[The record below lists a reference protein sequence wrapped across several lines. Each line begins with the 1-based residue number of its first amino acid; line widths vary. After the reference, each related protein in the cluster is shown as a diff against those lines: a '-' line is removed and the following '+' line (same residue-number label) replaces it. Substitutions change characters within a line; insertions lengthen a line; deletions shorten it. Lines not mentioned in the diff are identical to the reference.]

1 MNTSLSNAQIMDM
14 EQRKRAQLINSI
26 SGFRSVAL
34 IGTIDTQGQTNLAI
48 FSSIVHIGSNP
59 PLLSFIMR
67 PDSVERHT
75 LTNIMDT
82 GFYTINHINS
92 SMYEKAHQ
100 TSARYPKSVS
110 EFDAAQLTPVFKNDF
125 VAPFVAESQIQIGM
139 EFRERIEININQTSM
154 IIGEIKF
161 VHYPTSCLLEDGFI
175 DIEKAGTITSTGLD
189 SYHTTQVLK
198 RLEYAKP

>member
-1 MNTSLSNAQIMDM
+1 MNTTLNFVQLMDM
-14 EQRKRAQLINSI
+14 EQRKRAQFINSI

-34 IGTIDTQGQTNLAI
+34 IGTTDTKEQTNLAI

-75 LTNIMDT
+75 LTNIMDI
-82 GFYTINHINS
+82 GFYTINHINAD
-92 SMYEKAHQ
+92 MYEKAHQ
-100 TSARYPKSVS
+100 TSARYPKNVS

>member
-1 MNTSLSNAQIMDM
+1 MNTTLSNAQIMDM

-59 PLLSFIMR
+59 PLLGFIMR

-75 LTNIMDT
+75 LSNIMET
-82 GFYTINHINS
+82 GCYTINHINS

-100 TSARYPKSVS
+100 TSARYPKTVS
-110 EFDAAQLTPVFKNDF
+110 EFDATQLTPLLKEGF
-125 VAPFVAESQIQIGM
+125 VAPFVAESYIQLGM
-139 EFRERIEININQTSM
+139 EFKERIPISINHTSM
-154 IIGEIKF
+154 IIGEIKWIHF
-161 VHYPTSCLLEDGFI
+161 PDHCLSEDGFL
-175 DIEKAGTITSTGLD
+175 DIEKAGSITSTGQD
-189 SYHTTQVLK
+189 SYHTTQLLQ

>member
-1 MNTSLSNAQIMDM
+1 M

-48 FSSIVHIGSNP
+48 FSSIVHLGSNP
-59 PLLSFIMR
+59 PLLGFIMR

-82 GFYTINHINS
+82 GFYTINHIHQK
-92 SMYEKAHQ
+92 MYEQAHQ
-100 TSARYPKSVS
+100 TSARYPKTMS
-110 EFDAAQLTPVFKNDF
+110 EFDATQLTPLFKEGF
-125 VAPFVAESQIQIGM
+125 IAPFVAESHIQLGM
-139 EFRERIEININQTSM
+139 EFKERIEISINQTSM
-154 IIGEIKF
+154 IIGEIKWIHF
-161 VHYPTSCLLEDGFI
+161 PDHCLSEDGFL
-175 DIEKAGTITSTGLD
+175 DIEKAGSITSTGQD
-189 SYHTTQVLK
+189 SYHTTQLLQ

>member
-1 MNTSLSNAQIMDM
+1 MNTTLSNAQIMDM

-34 IGTIDTQGQTNLAI
+34 IGTTDTKGQTNLAI
-48 FSSIVHIGSNP
+48 FSSIIHIGSNP

-75 LTNIMDT
+75 LTNILET
-82 GFYTINHINS
+82 GFYTINHINAGI
-92 SMYEKAHQ
+92 YEKAHQ

-110 EFDAAQLTPVFKNDF
+110 EFEATGLTPLFKNGF
-125 VAPFVAESQIQIGM
+125 LAPFVAESNIQIGM
-139 EFRERIEININQTSM
+139 EFKERINISINQTSM

-161 VHYPTSCLLEDGFI
+161 VHYPTNCLLDDGFL
-175 DIEKAGTITSTGLD
+175 DIEKAGTITSSGVD
-189 SYHTTQVLK
+189 SYHTTQLLQK
-198 RLEYAKP
+198 LEYAKP

>member
-1 MNTSLSNAQIMDM
+1 MNTTLDLAQLMKM
-14 EQRKRAQLINSI
+14 EQRKRAQFINSI

-34 IGTIDTQGQTNLAI
+34 IGTTDTNGQTNLAI

-75 LTNIMDT
+75 LTNILET
-82 GFYTINHINS
+82 GFYTINHINAD
-92 SMYEKAHQ
+92 MYEKAHQ

-110 EFDAAQLTPVFKNDF
+110 EFEATGLTPSFKNDF
-125 VAPFVAESQIQIGM
+125 VAPFVAESNIQIGM
-139 EFRERIEININQTSM
+139 EFKERLDISINQTSM

-161 VHYPTSCLLEDGFI
+161 VHIPTNCLLDDGFI
-175 DIEKAGTITSTGLD
+175 DIEKAGSITSAGLD

>member
-1 MNTSLSNAQIMDM
+1 MNTTLDLVQLMEM
-14 EQRKRAQLINSI
+14 EQRKRAQFINSI

-34 IGTIDTQGQTNLAI
+34 IGTTDTNGQTNLAI
-48 FSSIVHIGSNP
+48 FSSIVHIGSYP

-75 LTNIMDT
+75 LTNILET
-82 GFYTINHINS
+82 GFYTINHINAGI
-92 SMYEKAHQ
+92 YEKAHQ

-110 EFDAAQLTPVFKNDF
+110 EFEATGLTPSFKNDF
-125 VAPFVAESQIQIGM
+125 VAPFVAESHIQIGL
-139 EFRERIEININQTSM
+139 EFKERINISINQTSI

-161 VHYPTSCLLEDGFI
+161 VHYPDNCLLDDGFV
-175 DIEKAGTITSTGLD
+175 DIEKAGSITSAGLD

>member
-1 MNTSLSNAQIMDM
+1 MNTTLDLVQLMEM
-14 EQRKRAQLINSI
+14 EQRKRAQFINSI

-34 IGTIDTQGQTNLAI
+34 IGTTDTNGQTNLAI
-48 FSSIVHIGSNP
+48 FSSIVHIGSYP

-75 LTNIMDT
+75 LTNILET
-82 GFYTINHINS
+82 GFYTINHINAGI
-92 SMYEKAHQ
+92 YEKAHQ

-110 EFDAAQLTPVFKNDF
+110 EFEATGLTPSFKNDF
-125 VAPFVAESQIQIGM
+125 VAPFVAESHIQIGM
-139 EFRERIEININQTSM
+139 EFKERLDISINQTSM

-161 VHYPTSCLLEDGFI
+161 VHIPTNCLLDDGFI
-175 DIEKAGTITSTGLD
+175 DIEKAGSITSAGLD

>member
-1 MNTSLSNAQIMDM
+1 MNTTLSNAQIMDM

-48 FSSIVHIGSNP
+48 FSSIVHLGSNP
-59 PLLSFIMR
+59 PLLGFIMR

-82 GFYTINHINS
+82 GFYTINHIHQK
-92 SMYEKAHQ
+92 MYEQAHQ
-100 TSARYPKSVS
+100 TSARYPKTMS
-110 EFDAAQLTPVFKNDF
+110 EFDATQLTPLFKEGF
-125 VAPFVAESQIQIGM
+125 MAPFVVESYIQLGM
-139 EFRERIEININQTSM
+139 EFKERIEISINQTSM
-154 IIGEIKF
+154 IIGEIKWIHF
-161 VHYPTSCLLEDGFI
+161 PDHCLSEDGFL
-175 DIEKAGTITSTGLD
+175 DIEKAGSITSTGQD
-189 SYHTTQVLK
+189 SYHTTQLLQ

>member
-1 MNTSLSNAQIMDM
+1 MNTTLSNAQIMDM

-48 FSSIVHIGSNP
+48 FSSIIHIGSNP

-75 LTNIMDT
+75 LSNIMET
-82 GFYTINHINS
+82 GCYTINHINS
-92 SMYEKAHQ
+92 SIYEKAHQ
-100 TSARYPKSVS
+100 TSARYPKNVS
-110 EFDAAQLTPVFKNDF
+110 EFDAAQLTPQFKDGF
-125 VAPFVAESQIQIGM
+125 MAPFVKESHIQIGM
-139 EFRERIEININQTSM
+139 EFKERIEISINQTSM

-161 VHYPTSCLLEDGFI
+161 VHYPANCLLEDGFI
-175 DIEKAGTITSTGLD
+175 DIEKAGTITSAGLD
-189 SYHTTQVLK
+189 SYHTTQLLQ
-198 RLEYAKP
+198 RLQYAKP

>member
-1 MNTSLSNAQIMDM
+1 MNTTLSNAQIMDM

-48 FSSIVHIGSNP
+48 FSSIVHLGSNP
-59 PLLSFIMR
+59 PLLGFIMR

-75 LTNIMDT
+75 LSNIMET
-82 GFYTINHINS
+82 GCYTINHINS

-100 TSARYPKSVS
+100 TSARYPKNVS
-110 EFDAAQLTPVFKNDF
+110 EFDAAQLTPQFKDGF
-125 VAPFVAESQIQIGM
+125 MAPFVKESHIQIGM
-139 EFRERIEININQTSM
+139 EFKERIEISINQTSM

-161 VHYPTSCLLEDGFI
+161 VHYPANCLLEDGFI

>member
-1 MNTSLSNAQIMDM
+1 MNTTLSNAQIMDM

-48 FSSIVHIGSNP
+48 FSSIVHLGSNP
-59 PLLSFIMR
+59 PLLGFIMR

-75 LTNIMDT
+75 LSNIMET
-82 GFYTINHINS
+82 GCYTINHINS

-100 TSARYPKSVS
+100 TSARYPKNVS
-110 EFDAAQLTPVFKNDF
+110 EFDAAQLTPQFKDGF
-125 VAPFVAESQIQIGM
+125 MAPFVKESHIQIGM
-139 EFRERIEININQTSM
+139 EFKERIEISINQTSM

-161 VHYPTSCLLEDGFI
+161 VHYPANCLLEDGFL
-175 DIEKAGTITSTGLD
+175 DIEKAGSITSTGQD
-189 SYHTTQVLK
+189 SYHTTQLLQ
-198 RLEYAKP
+198 RLQYAKP

>member
-1 MNTSLSNAQIMDM
+1 MNTTLNFVQLMDM
-14 EQRKRAQLINSI
+14 EQRKRAQFINSI

-34 IGTIDTQGQTNLAI
+34 IGTTDTKEQTNLAI

-82 GFYTINHINS
+82 GFYTINHINAD
-92 SMYEKAHQ
+92 MYEKAHQ

-139 EFRERIEININQTSM
+139 KFRERIEININQTSM

>member
-1 MNTSLSNAQIMDM
+1 MNTTLSNAQIMDM

-48 FSSIVHIGSNP
+48 FSSIVHLGSNP
-59 PLLSFIMR
+59 PLLGFIMR

-82 GFYTINHINS
+82 GFYTINHIHQKI
-92 SMYEKAHQ
+92 YEQAHQ
-100 TSARYPKSVS
+100 TSARYPKTMS
-110 EFDAAQLTPVFKNDF
+110 EFDATQLTPLIKEGFI
-125 VAPFVAESQIQIGM
+125 APFVAESYIQLGM
-139 EFRERIEININQTSM
+139 EFKERIPISINQTSM
-154 IIGEIKF
+154 IIGEIKWIHF
-161 VHYPTSCLLEDGFI
+161 PDHCLSEDGFL
-175 DIEKAGTITSTGLD
+175 DIEKAGSITSTGQD
-189 SYHTTQVLK
+189 SYHTTQLLQ

>member
-34 IGTIDTQGQTNLAI
+34 IGTINTQGQTNLAI

-59 PLLSFIMR
+59 PLLGFIMR

-75 LTNIMDT
+75 LSNIMET
-82 GFYTINHINS
+82 GYYTINHIHQD
-92 SMYEKAHQ
+92 MYEQAHQ

-110 EFDAAQLTPVFKNDF
+110 EFDATQLTPLFKDGF
-125 VAPFVAESQIQIGM
+125 MAPFVKESHIQIGM
-139 EFRERIEININQTSM
+139 EFKERIPISINHTSM
-154 IIGEIKF
+154 IIGEIKWIHF
-161 VHYPTSCLLEDGFI
+161 PDHCLSEDGFL
-175 DIEKAGTITSTGLD
+175 DIEKAGSITSTGQE
-189 SYHTTQVLK
+189 SYHTTQLLQ

>member
-1 MNTSLSNAQIMDM
+1 MNTTLSNAQIMDM

-48 FSSIVHIGSNP
+48 FNSIVHIGSNP
-59 PLLSFIMR
+59 PLLGFIMR

-75 LTNIMDT
+75 LSNIMET
-82 GFYTINHINS
+82 GCYTINHINS

-100 TSARYPKSVS
+100 TSARYPKNVS
-110 EFDAAQLTPVFKNDF
+110 EFDAAQLTPQFKDGF
-125 VAPFVAESQIQIGM
+125 MAPFVKESHIQIGM
-139 EFRERIEININQTSM
+139 EFKERIEISINQTSM

-161 VHYPTSCLLEDGFI
+161 VHYPANCLLEDGFI
-175 DIEKAGTITSTGLD
+175 DIEKAGTITSAGLD
-189 SYHTTQVLK
+189 SYHTTQLLQ
-198 RLEYAKP
+198 RLQYAKP